1 MEGAGRGAG
10 FSGSFGLWDT
20 TGADWVTFFGGML
33 PPATNTPCG
42 TVFARGLGDWILVVV
57 CIGRG
62 GSGSSSDSD
71 SDSDDDEDAEDESE
85 DDSSFSSRNSN
96 TLGIF
101 FAGSAGFC
109 GWFSGTA
116 GAFRACLDPL
126 GCCEGELFATVLGL
140 VTGPACVLVV
150 FDSKEYVLFLP
161 SFFGFLVWSGM
172 MIGAVRN
179 QHPIHTSSK
188 YRYQIRTCPQGN
200 KRKKEIK
207 YMK

>member
-1 MEGAGRGAG
+1 MPVEGAGGAAD
-10 FSGSFGLWDT
+10 FRGSFGLLDAT
-20 TGADWVTFFGGML
+20 EADWATFFGGML
-33 PPATNTPCG
+33 PPETNTPCG

-62 GSGSSSDSD
+62 GSSSSSDSD
-71 SDSDDDEDAEDESE
+71 SDSDDDEDADDESE

-96 TLGIF
+96 TLGNF
-101 FAGSAGFC
+101 LAGSAGFC
-109 GWFSGTA
+109 GGFSGMA

-140 VTGPACVLVV
+140 ATGPACVFVV
-150 FDSKEYVLFLP
+150 FDSNEYVLFLP
-161 SFFGFLVWSGM
+161 SFLDFLVWSGM

-188 YRYQIRTCPQGN
+188 YRYQIRACPQG
-200 KRKKEIK
+200 KKGE
-207 YMK
+207 